1 MSGQG
6 ARTVPLETEPAVL
19 ESVVLLFQ
27 RDRAETAGVSQRR
40 QKVGWDLESGQ
51 DLDTGMEQRQQ
62 GWLVFSSPVGHQN
75 PQTLYRPEDA

>member
-1 MSGQG
+1 M
-6 ARTVPLETEPAVL
+6 
-19 ESVVLLFQ
+19 
-27 RDRAETAGVSQRR
+27 
-40 QKVGWDLESGQ
+40 GWDLESGQ